1 LTYIF
6 FVKRKPVFLFA
17 CLRLHYFDVDAIYVK
32 GLLFDYCHVQ
42 ITKLALALIIIYGY
56 NVLTLHPCISLPSSS
71 HFKYR
76 ILHAYLY
83 VYCLTKKLVS
93 ASAFKGRYEAKLPGP
108 GTDFN

>member
-1 LTYIF
+1 M
-6 FVKRKPVFLFA
+6 FA
-17 CLRLHYFDVDAIYVK
+17 CLRLHYFDVDVIYVK

-56 NVLTLHPCISLPSSS
+56 NVLTLHPCILFQKKQTLHPCISLLSSS

-83 VYCLTKKLVS
+83 AYLYVS

>member
-1 LTYIF
+1 M
-6 FVKRKPVFLFA
+6 
-17 CLRLHYFDVDAIYVK
+17 AIRFNTTSLYSFSK
-32 GLLFDYCHVQ
+32 KQ
-42 ITKLALALIIIYGY
+42 
-56 NVLTLHPCISLPSSS
+56 TLDPCISLPSRS

-76 ILHAYLY
+76 ILHAYLH